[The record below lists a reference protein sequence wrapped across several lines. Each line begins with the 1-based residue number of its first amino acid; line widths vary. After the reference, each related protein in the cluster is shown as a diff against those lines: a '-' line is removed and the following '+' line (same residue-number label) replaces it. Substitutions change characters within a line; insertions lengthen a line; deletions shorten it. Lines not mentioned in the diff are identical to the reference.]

1 MLFPGEHHANG
12 KTVDALS
19 QMLHLFPM
27 CTKEKGELVR
37 KKEWGDYEFWG
48 GGELAKGCQSLV

>member
-37 KKEWGDYEFWG
+37 KKNGVIMSF
-48 GGELAKGCQSLV
+48 GERENWLKGANL